1 MKAEDPSN
9 PYAGNLLTE
18 CLPGIQSSDAT
29 LNSLLYLPPE
39 PTDLGSTPKH
49 VRLHDL
55 MSVRDLHVPTLVER
69 RLFHSIDLMV
79 RQGYSYR
86 DPRQASTWASVS
98 GDATRAGIRI
108 PQATAAAVEGL
119 SGVGKTQ
126 ACLRCLHAFGPQVIR
141 HERFPKVIGG
151 LTQVLWLSV
160 EAPPSGR
167 SSDLARALMLA
178 WDEATGGRRFDNWLA
193 KERIPDG
200 MRALDEWRQVAVSGF
215 LGILHLDEIQNL
227 FKISS
232 LKQRVNRAGTAERPE
247 ISIVEDR
254 VVRWFL
260 NLVNTGQIPVLV
272 SGTPDGIGALTSRLS
287 TLQRLNTAGYH
298 RFEQFSDHTAPRFRS
313 QFLDVLA
320 RYQYVQKKLSIDD
333 NLAKLIIDLTSG
345 IQRVIIALWIAA
357 HRVAFERA
365 DDSLR
370 LEDFITAAQTWL
382 EPLAP
387 AVAAIR
393 EGSPSKMAM
402 YEDLVLRDT
411 PFWSEF
417 WSRFS

>member
-29 LNSLLYLPPE
+29 LSSLLYLPPE

-193 KERIPDG
+193 KERIPWD
-200 MRALDEWRQVAVSGF
+200 
-215 LGILHLDEIQNL
+215 
-227 FKISS
+227 SS
-232 LKQRVNRAGTAERPE
+232 
-247 ISIVEDR
+247 
-254 VVRWFL
+254 
-260 NLVNTGQIPVLV
+260 
-272 SGTPDGIGALTSRLS
+272 SR
-287 TLQRLNTAGYH
+287 
-298 RFEQFSDHTAPRFRS
+298 
-313 QFLDVLA
+313 
-320 RYQYVQKKLSIDD
+320 
-333 NLAKLIIDLTSG
+333 
-345 IQRVIIALWIAA
+345 
-357 HRVAFERA
+357 
-365 DDSLR
+365 
-370 LEDFITAAQTWL
+370 
-382 EPLAP
+382 
-387 AVAAIR
+387 
-393 EGSPSKMAM
+393 
-402 YEDLVLRDT
+402 
-411 PFWSEF
+411 
-417 WSRFS
+417 